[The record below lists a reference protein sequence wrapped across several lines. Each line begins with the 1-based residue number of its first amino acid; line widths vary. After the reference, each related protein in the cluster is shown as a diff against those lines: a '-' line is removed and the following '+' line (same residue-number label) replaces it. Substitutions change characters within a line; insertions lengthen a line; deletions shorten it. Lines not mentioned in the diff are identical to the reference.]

1 MINRFTY
8 LLLLLIPVSWS
19 DLAAQRVQGL
29 SENPVIKQYLNRQ
42 SSFGS
47 KQFSLYKS
55 AAEETLLTLPFF
67 EDFSV
72 VSVFPDQ
79 AKWSD
84 RCAFINTSFDFDAIS
99 VGVATLDAIDEYG
112 EVYNIS
118 KRPVSSD
125 TLTSRSFDLSSYSFP
140 DDTVRLSFFYQCG
153 GRGEIPEFGD
163 SLLLEFYSP
172 ATGLWNREWD
182 TTLNYS
188 TEFRQ
193 VIVVV
198 DSMFYKSGFRFR
210 FRNYA
215 SVSPE
220 NVFGGEGAVANSDCW
235 NLDYIMM
242 NTRPVSEHI
251 SINDITLTEPP
262 RNLLG
267 YYETVPWLHLN
278 SAQEL
283 TRNYITYPIR
293 NLNKD
298 GEPKNVGRN
307 YYVKDLSTGITTSFE
322 VIRDPFLP
330 DTLTRMIDMFTAPFV
345 REDDSDEGTLEVVSY
360 LVPDADQVLQNDTSR
375 SLIHFSDYYAYD
387 DGSPEFGFGI
397 AGPSMSGALLAYRF
411 RVFKP
416 DTLRA
421 VDFYFNK
428 TIDDLYTE
436 LGFRL
441 CVWKDYAGKPGE
453 LLYLSDEIF
462 TPDYATGQPDFK
474 RIFVR
479 AGQDLIITD
488 TSLFVGLKQ
497 ETNQFL
503 NLGYDVSRNNLNRTY
518 VNINGNWFNPGN
530 SVIPGTL
537 MMRTVFGTKDIV
549 NGVPE
554 IPDAGSDVVLFPNP
568 VSESLHIR
576 SAETM
581 ILGISVID
589 MTGRLIL
596 QEEGNRNTV
605 DVSSIPPGVYQV
617 VISISGNNQIHR
629 KIIVAH

>member
-8 LLLLLIPVSWS
+8 LLIFLTLALGS
-19 DLAAQRVQGL
+19 DLTAQSIQGL

-42 SSFGS
+42 STHS
-47 KQFSLYKS
+47 KQYSIYKS

-72 VSVFPDQ
+72 VSVFPD
-79 AKWSD
+79 ATKWSD
-84 RCAFINTSFDFDAIS
+84 RCAFINTSFDIDPIS
-99 VGVATLDAIDEYG
+99 IGVATLDAIDEYG

-118 KRPVSSD
+118 KRPRSSD
-125 TLTSRSFDLSSYSFP
+125 TLTSRGFELSSYSFP
-140 DDTVRLSFFYQCG
+140 SDTVRLSFFFQCG
-153 GRGEIPEFGD
+153 GRGETPEFGD

-172 ATGLWNREWD
+172 VTAQWSRAWD
-182 TTLNYS
+182 TTLNYN

-198 DSMFYKSGFRFR
+198 DSVYYKSGFRFR
-210 FRNYA
+210 FRNYT

-220 NVFGGEGAVANSDCW
+220 NVFGGEGAVGNADCW

-242 NTRPVSEHI
+242 NTRPEAEHF

-267 YYETVPWLHLN
+267 FYETVPWLHLN

-293 NLNKD
+293 NLNKS

-307 YYVKDLSTGITTSFE
+307 YYVKDLNTGITTSFE
-322 VIRDPFLP
+322 IIRDPFLP
-330 DTLTRMIDMFTAPFV
+330 DTLTRMVDMFTAPFV
-345 REDDSDEGTLEVVSY
+345 REDDSNEGTLEVVSY
-360 LVPDADQVLQNDTSR
+360 LVPDAGQELQNDTSR
-375 SLIHFSDYYAYD
+375 SFIHFRDYYAYD

-397 AGPSMSGALLAYRF
+397 AGPSMPGALLAYRF
-411 RVFKP
+411 RIFQT

-428 TIDDLYTE
+428 TINDIYEE
-436 LGFRL
+436 LEFRL

-453 LLYLSDEIF
+453 LLYMSDELY
-462 TPDYATGQPDFK
+462 TPDYSTDRPEFK
-474 RIFVR
+474 RVYVR
-479 AGQDLIITD
+479 ANQDLVITD

-497 ETNQFL
+497 ETDQFL

-518 VNINGNWFNPGN
+518 VNISGNWFNPGN
-530 SVIPGTL
+530 SMIPGTI
-537 MMRTVFGTKDIV
+537 MIRAVFGAKDLI
-549 NGVPE
+549 NDVPE
-554 IPDAGSDVVLFPNP
+554 ITNVGSDIVLFPNP
-568 VSESLHIR
+568 VSETLHIR
-576 SAETM
+576 SSETK
-581 ILGISVID
+581 INSISFVD
-589 MTGRLIL
+589 MTGRLIHT
-596 QEEGNRNTV
+596 QEGTCSTL
-605 DVSSIPPGVYQV
+605 DVSWIPPGVYQV
-617 VISISGNNQIHR
+617 VISTSKHTQVHR
-629 KIIVAH
+629 KIIIAH

>member
-8 LLLLLIPVSWS
+8 LLYLLILVSFS
-19 DLAAQRVQGL
+19 DLAAQRFQGL
-29 SENPVIKQYLNRQ
+29 SENPVIKQYLKRQ
-42 SSFGS
+42 STSGNQ
-47 KQFSLYKS
+47 QFSLYKS

-72 VSVFPDQ
+72 VSVFPDPT
-79 AKWSD
+79 KWSD
-84 RCAFINTSFDFDAIS
+84 RCAFINTSFDIDAIS

-125 TLTSRSFDLSSYSFP
+125 SLTSRGFDLSSYSYP
-140 DDTVRLSFFYQCG
+140 DDTVRLSFFFQCG
-153 GRGEIPEFGD
+153 GRGEVPELGD

-172 ATGLWNREWD
+172 ITGQWNRKWD

-193 VIVVV
+193 VILVV
-198 DSMFYKSGFRFR
+198 DSMYYKSGFRFR
-210 FRNYA
+210 FRNYT

-220 NVFGGEGAVANSDCW
+220 NVYGGEGAVANADCW

-242 NTRPVSEHI
+242 NTRSASEHL
-251 SINDITLTEPP
+251 SINDIALTEPP

-267 YYETVPWLHLN
+267 FYETVPWLHLN

-307 YYVKDLSTGITTSFE
+307 YYVIDLNTGITTSFE

-330 DTLTRMIDMFTAPFV
+330 DTLTRMVDMFTAPFV

-360 LVPDADQVLQNDTSR
+360 LVPDADQFLQNDTSR

-387 DGSPEFGFGI
+387 DGSPELGFGI
-397 AGPSMSGALLAYRF
+397 NTEGAFLAYRF
-411 RVFKP
+411 RVFQT

-428 TIDDLYTE
+428 TIDDLYAE

-441 CVWKDYAGKPGE
+441 CVWKDNAGKPGE
-453 LLYLSDEIF
+453 PLYESSE
-462 TPDYATGQPDFK
+462 TYSPDYSTDLPHFK
-474 RIFVR
+474 RVFIN
-479 AGQDLIITD
+479 ANQDLIVTD
-488 TSLFVGLKQ
+488 TSIFVGWKQ
-497 ETNQFL
+497 ETDQFM
-503 NLGYDVSRNNLNRTY
+503 NLGYDVSRNNLSRLF
-518 VNINGNWFNPGN
+518 IHEGNQWYSPSN
-530 SVIPGTL
+530 SLFPGTL
-537 MMRTVFGTKDIV
+537 MIRAVFGNKNIINDI
-549 NGVPE
+549 PE
-554 IPDAGSDVVLFPNP
+554 IPDTGSDVVLFPNP
-568 VSESLHIR
+568 VSGTLHIR
-576 SAETM
+576 SAETR
-581 ILGISVID
+581 IYGISIVD
-589 MTGRLIL
+589 MTGRLVL
-596 QEEGNRNTV
+596 HGEGNRNTI
-605 DVSSIPPGVYQV
+605 DVSSIPPGVYQA
-617 VISISGNNQIHR
+617 VISASGNVQIHR

>member
-1 MINRFTY
+1 MINRFIY
-8 LLLLLIPVSWS
+8 LLFLLIPALGS

-42 SSFGS
+42 SIHN
-47 KQFSLYKS
+47 KQYTLYKS
-55 AAEETLLTLPFF
+55 AAAETMLTLPFF

-72 VSVFPDQ
+72 VSVFPDP

-84 RCAFINTSFDFDAIS
+84 RCAFINTSFDIDPIS
-99 VGVATLDAIDEYG
+99 VGVATLDAIDEFG

-118 KRPVSSD
+118 KSPRSSD
-125 TLTSRSFDLSSYSFP
+125 TLTSKEFDLSSYGFP
-140 DDTVRLSFFYQCG
+140 GDTVRLSFFFQCG
-153 GRGEIPEFGD
+153 GRGETPEFSD

-172 ATGLWNREWD
+172 VTAQWDRAWD
-182 TTLNYS
+182 TTLNYK
-188 TEFRQ
+188 TDFRQ
-193 VIVVV
+193 VILVV
-198 DSMFYKSGFRFR
+198 DSVYYKSGFRFR
-210 FRNYA
+210 FRNYT

-220 NVFGGEGAVANSDCW
+220 NVFGGEGAVGNADCW

-242 NTRPVSEHI
+242 NTRPEIEHI

-267 YYETVPWLHLN
+267 FYETVPWLHLN

-307 YYVKDLSTGITTSFE
+307 YYVKDLNTGITTSFE

-330 DTLTRMIDMFTAPFV
+330 DTLTRMVDMFTAPFV

-360 LVPDADQVLQNDTSR
+360 LVPDANQFLQNDTSR
-375 SLIHFSDYYAYD
+375 SFIHFRDYYAFD

-397 AGPSMSGALLAYRF
+397 AGPSMPGALLAHRF
-411 RVFKP
+411 RIFQP

-428 TIDDLYTE
+428 TIHEIYEE

-453 LLYLSDEIF
+453 LLYMSDEIY
-462 TPDYATGQPDFK
+462 TPGYAADRPDFK
-474 RIFVR
+474 RVFLP
-479 AGQDLIITD
+479 ASQDLLITD

-497 ETNQFL
+497 ETDQFL

-518 VNINGNWFNPGN
+518 VNISGSWFNPEN
-530 SVIPGTL
+530 SVIPGTI
-537 MMRTVFGTKDIV
+537 MIRAVFGAKDLI
-549 NGVPE
+549 NDVPE
-554 IPDAGSDVVLFPNP
+554 IIDPGSDIVLFPNP
-568 VSESLHIR
+568 VSETLHI
-576 SAETM
+576 SSSETK
-581 ILGISVID
+581 INGISVVD
-589 MTGRLIL
+589 MTGRLIHT
-596 QEEGNRNTV
+596 QQGNCSIL
-605 DVSSIPPGVYQV
+605 DVSWIPPGIYQV
-617 VISISGNNQIHR
+617 VISTSKNIPVHS